1 MAKIKD
7 LLNRAKSDMQSNG
20 RLSKGTYYDVVDS
33 ALRGEA
39 FELRMGVADAYKC
52 RARMTYYHKAG
63 VMHMQTLEDGTAQVS
78 FNK

>member
-1 MAKIKD
+1 MAKIKE
-7 LLNRAKSDMQSNG
+7 LLNRAKSDMQSG

>member
-1 MAKIKD
+1 MAKIKE
-7 LLNRAKSDMQSNG
+7 LLNRAKADMQSG

-39 FELRMGVADAYKC
+39 FEIRMAAADALKC

>member
-7 LLNRAKSDMQSNG
+7 LLNRAAADMKSTG
-20 RLSKGTYYDVVDS
+20 RLSKGTYYDIVDN

-39 FELRMGVADAYKC
+39 FDVRMSLGDAIKC

-63 VMHMQTLEDGTAQVS
+63 VMHMQTLEDGTAQVT